1 MCRLKFLKVLIFG
14 EIKKLKKI
22 KKIKTNEVCQQK
34 YSPFSKIIC
43 NDNATIVFI
52 SFIFFI
58 SFNFPKKNVMK
69 KIVIL
74 LFLLLVTC
82 TLIGCATSKQ
92 ATQVVES
99 SLHDTVYLNK
109 VVYDSIYIDNWYHTY
124 LKADTVVVEKTKY
137 EYRYKVLRDTVYK
150 ARIDTVPV
158 IREVEVVREVRHLP
172 WYAKALSVL
181 GALFLILIL
190 FKILLYF
197 K

>member
-1 MCRLKFLKVLIFG
+1 
-14 EIKKLKKI
+14 
-22 KKIKTNEVCQQK
+22 
-34 YSPFSKIIC
+34 
-43 NDNATIVFI
+43 
-52 SFIFFI
+52 
-58 SFNFPKKNVMK
+58 MK

-74 LFLLLVTC
+74 LFILLVAC

-99 SLHDTVYLNK
+99 SLRDTIYLNK
-109 VVYDSIYIDNWYHTY
+109 VVYDSIYIDNWHHTY

-150 ARIDTVPV
+150 ARIDSVPV
-158 IREVEVVREVRHLP
+158 IREVEVVREVRSVP
-172 WYAKALSVL
+172 WFVRALSML
-181 GALFLILIL
+181 GALFLILMI